1 MCACFCDEVT
11 WIYPFCEPKRAV
23 GKCWESLG
31 LLVHKKPE
39 EETTLTLL
47 NSLEKHQG
55 FDAPSRGP
63 FQAFTD
69 MQGAQSQ
76 MFTGILFVCT
86 GR

>member
-1 MCACFCDEVT
+1 M
-11 WIYPFCEPKRAV
+11 
-23 GKCWESLG
+23 
-31 LLVHKKPE
+31 HKKPE

-69 MQGAQSQ
+69 MQGARSQ